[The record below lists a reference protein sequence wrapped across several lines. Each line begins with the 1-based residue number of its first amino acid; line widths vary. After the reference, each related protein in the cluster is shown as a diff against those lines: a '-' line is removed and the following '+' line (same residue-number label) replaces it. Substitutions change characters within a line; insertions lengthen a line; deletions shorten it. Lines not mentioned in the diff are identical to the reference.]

1 MDSLKTEQ
9 KRKKFQNKTQKI
21 AEYMCLCVKQ
31 KTASLLLHRVEIRSL
46 LLTHYLKSFMVKWR
60 SLSSLTTN
68 KKKRRRETSSFQF
81 SHSLILSLIPPI
93 CVSYFGKHFN
103 NILRSLRWTRNTS
116 IILIHYRISFAPITL
131 PCTLFS
137 NRVCVCEF
145 VRSNFE
151 KRMCLDA
158 SVGFSHFDM
167 NLFDFSNKHIAYTKC
182 GFVSIIDDRKRR
194 KLMM

>member
-1 MDSLKTEQ
+1 MFVCQ
-9 KRKKFQNKTQKI
+9 
-21 AEYMCLCVKQ
+21 A
-31 KTASLLLHRVEIRSL
+31 KTASILLHRVEIRSL

-81 SHSLILSLIPPI
+81 SHSLTLSLIPSI

-137 NRVCVCEF
+137 NRVCVCASLCAPISRKECAWMRALDF
-145 VRSNFE
+145 PILTWI
-151 KRMCLDA
+151 CLT
-158 SVGFSHFDM
+158 FLTNTSHTR
-167 NLFDFSNKHIAYTKC
+167 NVVLFQS
-182 GFVSIIDDRKRR
+182 
-194 KLMM
+194 